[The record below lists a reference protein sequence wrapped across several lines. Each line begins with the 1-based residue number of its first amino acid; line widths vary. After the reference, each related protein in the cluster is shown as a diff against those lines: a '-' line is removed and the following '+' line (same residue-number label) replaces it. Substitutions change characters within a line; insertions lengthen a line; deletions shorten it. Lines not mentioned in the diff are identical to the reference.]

1 MTFSNIFLTIFF
13 IVQALSFPSVLWRSL
28 SFTLGSETIT
38 NTIVDI
44 NGGNVQIYVPIL
56 STDGLTLKLY
66 YFDGNTFPP
75 TQLAFKTFNFDVAI
89 SGPNVVSLNTKVLLS
104 YAVGGNIITSRLV
117 TLIKSTLEV
126 ETNISVSYIERGVF
140 IRPYNYMVSLRDS

>member
-117 TLIKSTLEV
+117 ELTKSTLEV
-126 ETNISVSYIERGVF
+126 VANTSIQFIERGVF
-140 IRPYNYMVSLRDS
+140 IRPYNYLVSVR

>member
-1 MTFSNIFLTIFF
+1 MAFSNIFLMAFF
-13 IVQALSFPSVLWRSL
+13 MIQALSFPSVLWRSL
-28 SFTLGSETIT
+28 SFTLGSETIV

-89 SGPNVVSLNTKVLLS
+89 SEPNVVSLNTKVWLS
-104 YAVGGNIITSRLV
+104 YAVGGNIINSRLV
-117 TLIKSTLEV
+117 TLTKATLEV
-126 ETNISVSYIERGVF
+126 ETNISVDYIERGVF

>member
-44 NGGNVQIYVPIL
+44 NGGNV
-56 STDGLTLKLY
+56 
-66 YFDGNTFPP
+66 
-75 TQLAFKTFNFDVAI
+75 
-89 SGPNVVSLNTKVLLS
+89 
-104 YAVGGNIITSRLV
+104 
-117 TLIKSTLEV
+117 
-126 ETNISVSYIERGVF
+126 
-140 IRPYNYMVSLRDS
+140 